1 MSFIAREEKSMP
13 SFKASKDRLTLDR
26 GYCSWWLLSWS
37 QCSLTIPKFLES
49 LRTMLNLL
57 WLCCIN
63 GTTKSEQQHKKRKQ
77 NYKPSR
83 VQILPSKK
91 ISDWVLF
98 NFKSCQHA
106 HCKSRFLDVH
116 NVFVLCHFTLI
127 FGTQVSCLDWN
138 SLLKFILIHLRYPAS
153 IFLLFWIMYLHSG
166 KFTLCTKK

>member
-63 GTTKSEQQHKKRKQ
+63 GTTKSEQQHICSQ
-77 NYKPSR
+77 HGFTEYLKPNVKNFCSE
-83 VQILPSKK
+83 KK
-91 ISDWVLF
+91 ILF
-98 NFKSCQHA
+98 KILTLLIDNAPGHPRALMEVCNEINVPFTPANVVDKGLISTFKSSYLRNTFYKATVATDSDSSDGSEQ
-106 HCKSRFLDVH
+106 S
-116 NVFVLCHFTLI
+116 
-127 FGTQVSCLDWN
+127 Q
-138 SLLKFILIHLRYPAS
+138 LKTF
-153 IFLLFWIMYLHSG
+153 
-166 KFTLCTKK
+166 